1 MIMKKI
7 IAVSL
12 IFAVIILSAC
22 VSNTPPICSNQA
34 RVGGMIVDIPIF
46 EIQNAKSNPAYLS
59 GGSFGYQWYNKGSF
73 MDTRQCDALA
83 Q

>member
-1 MIMKKI
+1 MKKI
-7 IAVSL
+7 ITAPL
-12 IFAVIILSAC
+12 IFAAIILSAC
-22 VSNTPPICSNQA
+22 VSNTPPICFNQA

-46 EIQNAKSNPAYLS
+46 EIRNPKSNPAYLS
-59 GGSFGYQWYNKGSF
+59 GASFGYQWYDKGSF